1 MPSIK
6 FPALVFAL
14 TSLVFSPFTVRAQD
28 VLDGVAA
35 VANNDVITFSQVRE
49 LTTSL
54 EASAKGSLSGAA
66 LAEKVKEIRLR
77 AVNDLVDR
85 QLILQ
90 EFRKNKFTIPPYI
103 VDDRINVIIR
113 EEFGGDKSAFLRTLA
128 AQGFTLDKLRKLE
141 EEKVIVQAMRSRE
154 AKGDVLIPESKIVSY
169 YQENIQEW
177 TVNEEIKLRT
187 LAIRH
192 GDAAEKNRKVIE
204 EIREKIVRGADF
216 GDLARIYSEDSKQD
230 VSGEWGWVDRKT
242 LNPEL
247 TEAAFSQKT
256 GKVSEVISLSGSFYL
271 MLVEERKSGI
281 SKPLSEVRTDIERRL
296 IQVEKQKLQLGWLE
310 RLRKKAYIK
319 IF

>member
-1 MPSIK
+1 MK
-6 FPALVFAL
+6 FPVLVLAL
-14 TSLVFSPFTVRAQD
+14 TSLVFSPLNTRAQD

-49 LTTSL
+49 LTASL
-54 EASAKGSLSGAA
+54 EASAKGSLTGNA
-66 LAEKVKEIRLR
+66 LTEKVKEIRLR

-154 AKGDVLIPESKIVSY
+154 AKGEVLIPDSKIQSY
-169 YQENIQEW
+169 YRENIQEW

-192 GDAAEKNRKVIE
+192 GAEAEKNRKVIE

-230 VSGEWGWVDRKT
+230 AGGDWGWVDRKT

-247 TEAAFSQKT
+247 TEAAFAQKT
-256 GKVSEVISLSGSFYL
+256 GKVSEVISLSGTFYL
-271 MLVEERKSGI
+271 MLVEERKPGT
-281 SKPLSEVRTDIERRL
+281 SKPLAEVRTDIERRL
-296 IQVEKQKLQLGWLE
+296 IQIEKQKLQQGWID